1 MMSWD
6 ILGYVILKRLW
17 RSKETINAET
27 SKELIVP
34 NREIHEEFMR
44 IGILCSILK
53 RQRSS

>member
-1 MMSWD
+1 MSWD
-6 ILGYVILKRLW
+6 ILGYIILKRLW

-53 RQRSS
+53 IQRSS